1 MASRATAGTGTARIR
16 ATRGQG
22 RTVRRWLRRNRN
34 AVRLA
39 GALAVLVIM
48 LFPVYWM
55 VISGLKTQHDL
66 FAAPPSFYP
75 AHPAWSRIGD
85 AIRTYGR
92 PLLNSIAISAIATV
106 ITALVC
112 VPGAYALAKLGVS
125 QRITSVLL
133 VVILVVQVLPTIM
146 LVSPLYEIAIRLHVL
161 NQFWTIGLLDSM
173 YSVPFGLLVLRAY
186 MVALPDALREAAL
199 VDGCSEPKVFLRVIL
214 PNCRPGVATVVI
226 FAFLF
231 AWGDFVFGLN
241 FTNGPAVQPATVS
254 LYEIIGQNV
263 QPWGQL
269 MALGTV
275 LAVPA
280 VVVVLI
286 AQRALQQGVAGFGID
301 K

>member
-1 MASRATAGTGTARIR
+1 MASRTVAAGSARPAPAR
-16 ATRGQG
+16 AQG

-39 GALAVLVIM
+39 GALAVLIIM

-55 VISGLKTQHDL
+55 VISALKGQHDL
-66 FAAPPSFYP
+66 FSTPPTFYP
-75 AHPAWSRIGD
+75 SHANWGRIGS
-85 AIRTYGR
+85 AVSTYVH
-92 PLLNSIAISAIATV
+92 PLVNSVVISAIATV
-106 ITALVC
+106 ITALIC

-125 QRITSVLL
+125 ERVTSVLM

-146 LVSPLYEIAIRLHVL
+146 LVSPLYEIAIRLGIL
-161 NQFWTIGLLDSM
+161 NQYWTVGLLDSM

-186 MVALPDALREAAL
+186 MVALPSALREAAL
-199 VDGCSEPKVFLRVIL
+199 VDGCSEQKVFLRVIL
-214 PNCRPGVATVVI
+214 PNCKPGIGTVVI

-254 LYEIIGQNV
+254 LYEIIGRDV